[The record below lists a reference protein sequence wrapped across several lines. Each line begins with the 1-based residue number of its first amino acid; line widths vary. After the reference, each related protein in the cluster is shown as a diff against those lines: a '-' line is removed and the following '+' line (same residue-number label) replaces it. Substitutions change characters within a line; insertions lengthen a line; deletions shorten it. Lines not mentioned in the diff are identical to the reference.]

1 MYLKGNTANSLTVGQ
16 FCHNEYLH
24 KNDCVAQLNELDQI
38 KQTRIFNN
46 SINKRA
52 VTNKA
57 EIKTVFH
64 QILHIHCYLYKLEL
78 GNINLTQ
85 NIYFKSMMG

>member
-46 SINKRA
+46 SINNLTKNNQCCGSL
-52 VTNKA
+52 VLDNINKYLNSCT
-57 EIKTVFH
+57 KSK
-64 QILHIHCYLYKLEL
+64 HIHYS
-78 GNINLTQ
+78 
-85 NIYFKSMMG
+85 YFFLLF